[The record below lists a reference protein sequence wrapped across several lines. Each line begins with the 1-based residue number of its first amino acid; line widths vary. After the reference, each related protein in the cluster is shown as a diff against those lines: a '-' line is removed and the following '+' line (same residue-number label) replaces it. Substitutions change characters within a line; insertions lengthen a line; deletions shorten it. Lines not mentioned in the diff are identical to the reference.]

1 MGKDYLGKDMR
12 SSAKGAEE
20 KEEKEI
26 KSLDEGDIALL
37 KTYGQG
43 QYSKSLKQVETDISE
58 ITKRVNELAGIKE
71 SDTGLGPPALWDLAA
86 DKQTLQSEQPL
97 QVARCTKVKKKYRT
111 CKNIFTYIIKDSMVM
126 FKFPQI
132 L

>member
-12 SSAKGAEE
+12 RGNNPKEE

-43 QYSKSLKQVETDISE
+43 QYSKALKQVPEALSKLFWPLVTSMG
-58 ITKRVNELAGIKE
+58 LSALLGIFRRE
-71 SDTGLGPPALWDLAA
+71 SSPRLKHSLP
-86 DKQTLQSEQPL
+86 QSNGSNFQ
-97 QVARCTKVKKKYRT
+97 
-111 CKNIFTYIIKDSMVM
+111 N
-126 FKFPQI
+126 
-132 L
+132 

>member
-12 SSAKGAEE
+12 RGDKGAEE

-97 QVARCTKVKKKYRT
+97 QVARCTKVK
-111 CKNIFTYIIKDSMVM
+111 NIALASIFSHIRKHSVVM
-126 FKFPQI
+126 FKFLKI

>member
-97 QVARCTKVKKKYRT
+97 QVARCTKVKK
-111 CKNIFTYIIKDSMVM
+111 NIELARIFSHIIKDSMVM